1 MVEKYYEDGQK
12 FVTLFPDGTG
22 NVLYPK
28 DQIIN
33 L

>member
-1 MVEKYYEDGQK
+1 MVEKFYEDGQK

-28 DQIIN
+28 N
-33 L
+33 LIFCL